1 MTSMNSETNPDT
13 TALQTIKRPGS
24 KGAWWRTLFLVLG
37 WSYTVF
43 ILTLIG
49 TIIYFCYPFVHTLY
63 SVTQIPDSYYSISLA
78 NDQVRYSPA
87 KEKPNE
93 WIPLKEIS
101 KSLKGAIISS
111 EDGKFYQHPGYDIE
125 ELRDAIHE
133 GVVKKKKK
141 VRGASTISQQLIK
154 NLFFQN
160 DRSLWRKSKELILT
174 LWLEEHVSKDKILE
188 TYLNVIEYGKG
199 IYGIS
204 AASRHYFNKKPKN
217 LTPRESAFLAM
228 LLPSPVRYSQ
238 SFKKKTLTPFA
249 SRMVHSI
256 LFKMLQGGY
265 ISIEQYY
272 DGLSRR
278 MSWEKVNEAE
288 SESLSLGDL

>member
-1 MTSMNSETNPDT
+1 
-13 TALQTIKRPGS
+13 LI
-24 KGAWWRTLFLVLG
+24 LG
-37 WSYTVF
+37 F
-43 ILTLIG
+43 F
-49 TIIYFCYPFVHTLY
+49 IYFSYPFVHTLY
-63 SVTQIPDSYYSISLA
+63 TITKIPETYFSIEVKGSDALYSSSLQRPK
-78 NDQVRYSPA
+78 DWV
-87 KEKPNE
+87 
-93 WIPLKEIS
+93 PLNEIS
-101 KSLKGAIISS
+101 RYLKGAIISS

-125 ELRDAIHE
+125 ELRDAIND
-133 GVVKKKKK
+133 GVVKQKKK
-141 VRGASTISQQLIK
+141 VRGASTITQQLVK
-154 NLFFQN
+154 NLFFQT

-188 TYLNVIEYGKG
+188 SYLNIIEYGKG

-204 AASRHYFNKKPKN
+204 AASRHYFNKKPKQ

-249 SRMVHSI
+249 QRMVHSI

-265 ISIEQYY
+265 IGIEQYY
-272 DGLSRR
+272 DGLGQR

-288 SESLSLGDL
+288 SENLSIGDL

>member
-1 MTSMNSETNPDT
+1 MNSPIDNSNDVSSQKEAP
-13 TALQTIKRPGS
+13 QK
-24 KGAWWRTLFLVLG
+24 AWWHLWFKILS
-37 WSYTVF
+37 WSYLSIVLL
-43 ILTLIG
+43 ILG
-49 TIIYFCYPFVHTLY
+49 FFIYFSYPFVHTLY
-63 SVTQIPDSYYSISLA
+63 TITKIPETYFSIEVKGSDALYSSSLQRPK
-78 NDQVRYSPA
+78 DWV
-87 KEKPNE
+87 
-93 WIPLKEIS
+93 PLNEIS
-101 KSLKGAIISS
+101 RYLKGAIISS

-125 ELRDAIHE
+125 ELRDAIND
-133 GVVKKKKK
+133 GVVKQKKK
-141 VRGASTISQQLIK
+141 VRGASTITQQLVK
-154 NLFFQN
+154 NLFFQT

-188 TYLNVIEYGKG
+188 SYLNIIEYGKG

-204 AASRHYFNKKPKN
+204 AASRHYFNKKPKQ

-249 SRMVHSI
+249 QRMVHSI

-265 ISIEQYY
+265 IGIEQYY
-272 DGLSRR
+272 DGLGQR

-288 SESLSLGDL
+288 SENLSLGDL

>member
-1 MTSMNSETNPDT
+1 MNEPTDHLNT
-13 TALQTIKRPGS
+13 TLEAPQPAKRP
-24 KGAWWRTLFLVLG
+24 WWHTCFKLLS
-37 WSYTVF
+37 WSYTFLVISLF
-43 ILTLIG
+43 AI
-49 TIIYFCYPFVHTLY
+49 IIYFCYPFVHTLY
-63 SVTQIPDSYYSISLA
+63 SITKIPENYFSIEIIDSNASYFASKDRPKDWVLLS
-78 NDQVRYSPA
+78 
-87 KEKPNE
+87 
-93 WIPLKEIS
+93 EIS
-101 KSLKGAIISS
+101 KNVKGAIISS

-125 ELRDAIHE
+125 ELRDAIND

-141 VRGASTISQQLIK
+141 VRGASTITQQLVK

-174 LWLEEHVSKDKILE
+174 LWLEEYVSKDKILE
-188 TYLNVIEYGKG
+188 SYLNIIEYGKG

-204 AASRHYFNKKPKN
+204 AASRHYFNKKPKQ

-265 ISIEQYY
+265 ISIEHYY
-272 DGLSRR
+272 DGLSHR

-288 SESLSLGDL
+288 SENLSLGDF